1 MELSPE
7 DRGLVVI
14 MHELR
19 LVFGMGIWQWEREF
33 ELELARCGWE
43 MKGSWR
49 DVDGRWRGVG
59 EMGMGD
65 GLNLELSWCR

>member
-1 MELSPE
+1 MELSLE
-7 DRGLVVI
+7 GRGLVVI

-19 LVFGMGIWQWEREF
+19 LVFGMGIWEWEREL

-49 DVDGRWRGVG
+49 DVDGRWRRVG

-65 GLNLELSWCR
+65 GLNWELSWCR